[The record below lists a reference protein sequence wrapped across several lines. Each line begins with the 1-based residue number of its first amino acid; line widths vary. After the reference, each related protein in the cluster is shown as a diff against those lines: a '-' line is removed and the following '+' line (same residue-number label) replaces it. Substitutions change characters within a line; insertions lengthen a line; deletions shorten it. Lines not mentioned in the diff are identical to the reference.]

1 MEALNNFRG
10 IFSQIW
16 PLDGSV
22 ETLWNVVWKQ
32 IFSTAYQ
39 PQVED
44 VSDLFAYW
52 VQDRAKS
59 AMESRPPINFFH
71 LQSYMNNICQRRK
84 PAHNKEGF
92 FRDQRGEIEKGRTV
106 KKGYRPY
113 TSQGFGKDQNVKVV
127 KQIDDCTCRKFNSA
141 VGCAYRV
148 PAGGA
153 CVTKYGRWMHLC
165 NFFDSATGKLCLKP
179 HQVTEHQ

>member
-127 KQIDDCTCRKFNSA
+127 KQIDDCTCRKFNSHWDA
-141 VGCAYRV
+141 HFVR
-148 PAGGA
+148 
-153 CVTKYGRWMHLC
+153 
-165 NFFDSATGKLCLKP
+165 
-179 HQVTEHQ
+179 QQEEHA